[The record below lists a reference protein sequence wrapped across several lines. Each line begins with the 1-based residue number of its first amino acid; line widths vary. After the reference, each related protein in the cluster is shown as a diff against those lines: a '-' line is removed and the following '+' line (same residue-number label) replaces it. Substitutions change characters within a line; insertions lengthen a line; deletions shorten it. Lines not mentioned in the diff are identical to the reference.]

1 VQEGRRDGGGRAATH
16 ASVEVGTRQQQAI
29 INQSHSSPPTSYNAL
44 VKQDLSL
51 SLSLSLSVPLFFPRA
66 RNATMILDL
75 LLLLQ
80 LYCCDGCGGS
90 FLRPT
95 RSRDSIA
102 RTRISRSSNILRA
115 RHKTY
120 IGLSS
125 QDSPSLSLSLSRS
138 VCADDGFRASMF
150 SRFSTD
156 N

>member
-1 VQEGRRDGGGRAATH
+1 MQEGRRDGGGRAATH

-29 INQSHSSPPTSYNAL
+29 INQSHSSPPTTL
-44 VKQDLSL
+44 LSNRI

-125 QDSPSLSLSLSRS
+125 QDSLSLSLSRS
-138 VCADDGFRASMF
+138 VCADEGFRGSMF